1 MNPLDELVSSSS
13 RVPGV
18 TADGLERGR
27 AALDRAIATGARQ
40 QSPARRKAAA
50 HWFGGLRGKA
60 IIGVAG
66 IAAAAAAA
74 AVIVLPSSSPHNAGG
89 PLAAPSAKPTLKAG
103 ARPKPNAPGQ
113 AAGSLMSYTITPL
126 NANVTAAYVFAQAAK
141 GAQAAQYTPEGNVPL
156 VDGWPNALYWHTV
169 TELTTTGC
177 SGLVNVSQ
185 VWLGKTGS
193 EIVSNHNQGSAPAGE
208 KNSIACG
215 GGPGSTANS
224 TYPVGSVPTGPM
236 IGGKIYTWAQFA
248 ALPTDPAAL
257 WPILQA
263 DSTVGVAP
271 YKGVPEQDWL
281 YQTIIMTLEQ
291 DPVSLAMRVAL
302 LADAQ
307 KISGVTVVGKYTD
320 SLGRTGIA
328 LRQGSADTQVIDTGN
343 GQVLTDI
350 QPTPAH
356 QGCTTFKYPTFSV
369 GKDGKRL
376 GPTTMSTGISC
387 DFGGATLFI
396 SADAT
401 NTEPQ
406 VNQPTPHLSL
416 VPSSLVPAP
425 SASAPAST
433 VTQG

>member
-1 MNPLDELVSSSS
+1 M
-13 RVPGV
+13 
-18 TADGLERGR
+18 
-27 AALDRAIATGARQ
+27 
-40 QSPARRKAAA
+40 
-50 HWFGGLRGKA
+50 
-60 IIGVAG
+60 
-66 IAAAAAAA
+66 
-74 AVIVLPSSSPHNAGG
+74 
-89 PLAAPSAKPTLKAG
+89 
-103 ARPKPNAPGQ
+103 
-113 AAGSLMSYTITPL
+113 
-126 NANVTAAYVFAQAAK
+126 
-141 GAQAAQYTPEGNVPL
+141 PL

-169 TELTTTGC
+169 TELTNTGC
-177 SGLVNVSQ
+177 PRLVNVSQ

-193 EIVSNHNQGSAPAGE
+193 EIVSNHQQGPAPASE

-215 GGPGSTANS
+215 GGPGSTANR

-236 IGGKIYTWAQFA
+236 IGGKIYTWARFA

-291 DPVSLAMRVAL
+291 DPVSPAMRVAL
-302 LADAQ
+302 LADAE

-328 LRQGSADTQVIDTGN
+328 LRQGSSDTQVIDTGN

-350 QPTPAH
+350 QPAPAH
-356 QGCTTFKYPTFSV
+356 QGCTTFKYPTWSV

-376 GPTTMSTGISC
+376 GATTISTGVSC
-387 DFGGATLFI
+387 DFGGATLFL

-401 NTEPQ
+401 NTEPH
-406 VNQPTPHLSL
+406 V
-416 VPSSLVPAP
+416 
-425 SASAPAST
+425 
-433 VTQG
+433 